1 MFFHSNKANITAMKN
16 FSVIILLLFGFS
28 VFAMADT
35 FHVDGTVSDKR
46 SGESL
51 IGVSVLEVG
60 TTNGTVTDFDGH
72 FSLNVQKGAKIQFSY
87 IGYTNVECVAEAN
100 MHILMGEN
108 TEVLEELV
116 VTGYTVQRKADL
128 TGAVGVM
135 DMSNSIS
142 EGNANMVSSLQGRL
156 AGVQVNA
163 DAAPGAEGS
172 NIRIR
177 GISSINGSDPLYV
190 IDGIATT
197 ENLNSLNP
205 ADIES
210 IQVLKDAASAS
221 IYGSR
226 AANGVIVITTK
237 RAKKDRLTVNLSYSA
252 SLQTIAKKF
261 NMLNTEQWGKVYLQ
275 AVNNAGITPSVNT
288 LKFYDKNGN
297 PLANAANTNWQDEVY
312 HPAWTHNVNANVA
325 SSSEKA
331 NVYFSGAYIDQKGM
345 MDQSYYNRFS
355 ARVNSDFKI
364 GKWVKV
370 GENLMVARWKK
381 NGFETQSDGGIPYI
395 AMRQHPALPVYN
407 ADGSF
412 ANPMTLVSSDIANPV
427 QTLYNGRDNTDESWR
442 IFGNAYIEV
451 NPWVKG
457 LVLKS
462 NIGIEHLKGLS
473 NSLGRKVQETD
484 NNSVSRG
491 YAQGT
496 TWTWTNTLAYN
507 NTFKDIHHLSAL
519 LGIEAIGYKSE
530 NMFASRKGYA
540 YETNNYMVLNAG
552 TEAQTNSG
560 TNAEWGLF
568 SFFAKA
574 DYNFRDLI
582 LASFTIRRDA
592 TSRLYYENNSGW
604 FPSASLAWRITELSA
619 WPQNNVLTDWKLRAG
634 WGTNG
639 NAAIGNWY
647 SMYNIYSYDLGNAAY
662 DLAGSN
668 STTTAGVKIVSTGNK
683 NIKWETTTQYNVGM
697 DFGLINN
704 SLTIAIDGYYKATK
718 DMLTVPPTLSVAG
731 ENAGYWQNTGD
742 MLNYGVEV
750 QINYHSPDYSGF
762 SWDGGLNLSHNKNK
776 VVKLNEGQKSIGGD
790 IRLMEG
796 QAMGVYYGY
805 VCDGIFQNMEQVY
818 NHATQTGAAPGRLMY
833 RDIDGDGI
841 ITDADQCIIGDPNP
855 KLSMGLNLDF
865 RYKGISLG
873 LFFNSDLGFDIFNAT
888 RKQLDFMS
896 YGNEFTNR
904 GANLVNAWTPENT
917 SATIPAVSMVDNNNE
932 TRMSSYFVEDGSY
945 LKLKYIKLGYDLPKK
960 ALTPWHCENLNLFFQ
975 VENVFTATK
984 YSGLDPELPLGVYG
998 ARVDNA
1004 AYPRAR
1010 TFSFGLNLQF

>member
-1 MFFHSNKANITAMKN
+1 MKTKALFIGLMMLIALPLRATVTVNGIVLDKETGEA
-16 FSVIILLLFGFS
+16 IIGAS
-28 VFAMADT
+28 IVE
-35 FHVDGTVSDKR
+35 K
-46 SGESL
+46 
-51 IGVSVLEVG
+51 G
-60 TTNGTVTDFDGH
+60 TTNGTVTDFDGN
-72 FSLNVQKGAKIQFSY
+72 FVLTVQDKATVEVSYVGYATQSLDA
-87 IGYTNVECVAEAN
+87 TAE
-100 MHILMGEN
+100 MRVLLGEDS
-108 TEVLEELV
+108 EALEELV
-116 VTGYTVQRKADL
+116 VVGYQTQRKADL

-135 DMSNSIS
+135 NMKNSIS

-177 GISSINGSDPLYV
+177 GISSINGSEPLYV

-237 RAKKDRLTVNLSYSA
+237 SAKKDRLSVNLSYSA

-261 NMLNTEQWGKVYLQ
+261 NMLNTDQWGQVYLQ
-275 AVNNAGITPSVNT
+275 AVQNAGISPSVNT
-288 LKFYDKNGN
+288 LKFYDVEGK
-297 PLANAANTNWQDEVY
+297 PLANAVNTNWQNEVY
-312 HPAWTHNVNANVA
+312 HPAWTHNVNASVA

-331 NVYFSGAYIDQKGM
+331 NVYFSGAYIDQKGL

-370 GENLMVARWKK
+370 GENLMVARWMK
-381 NGFETQSDGGIPYI
+381 NGFATQSDGGIPYI

-407 ADGSF
+407 SDGTF
-412 ANPMTLVSSDIANPV
+412 ASPMSLVSSDIANPV

-457 LVLKS
+457 LTLKS
-462 NIGIEHLKGLS
+462 NIGIEHLKGVS
-473 NSLGRKVQETD
+473 SSLGRKVLPTD
-484 NNSVSRG
+484 ANSVSRG
-491 YAQGT
+491 YSQGT
-496 TWTWTNTLAYN
+496 TWTWTNTASYA
-507 NTFKDIHHLSAL
+507 NTFKDVHHVTAL
-519 LGIEAIGYKSE
+519 LGVEAIGYKTE
-530 NMFASRKGYA
+530 NFFASRKGYA
-540 YETNNYMVLNAG
+540 YETANYMVLNAG

-560 TNAEWGLF
+560 GNAEWGLF
-568 SFFAKA
+568 SFFGKA
-574 DYNFRDLI
+574 DYNYHDLI
-582 LASFTIRRDA
+582 LASITIRRDA
-592 TSRLYYENNSGW
+592 TSRLYKEGNSGW
-604 FPSASLAWRITELSA
+604 FPSASLAWRITELPM
-619 WPQNNVLTDWKLRAG
+619 WPQNKVLSDWKLRAG

-639 NAAIGNWY
+639 NAAISNWY
-647 SMYNIYSYDLGNAAY
+647 SMYNIYTYDLGNAAY
-662 DLAGSN
+662 DLDGTGT
-668 STTTAGVKIVSTGNK
+668 TTTAGVKISSTGNK
-683 NIKWETTTQYNVGM
+683 DIKWETTTQYNVGM
-697 DFGLINN
+697 DFGFLGNA
-704 SLTIAIDGYYKATK
+704 LTVTFDAYLKDTK
-718 DMLTVPPTLSVAG
+718 DMLTVPPTLSIAG
-731 ENAGYWQNTGD
+731 ENAGRWQNTGN
-742 MLNYGVEV
+742 MRNYGFELQVD
-750 QINYHSPDYSGF
+750 YHSPSYHGF
-762 SWDGGLNLSHNKNK
+762 TWDAGFNLSHYKNK
-776 VVKLNEGQKSIGGD
+776 IVKLNDGQESIGGD
-790 IRLMEG
+790 IRLMKD

-805 VCDGIFQNMEQVY
+805 VCDGIFQNEEQLY
-818 NHATQTGAAPGRLMY
+818 NHAQQPGAGLGRLMY
-833 RDIDGDGI
+833 RDINGDGV

-855 KLSMGLNLDF
+855 DLSMGLNLDF
-865 RYKGISLG
+865 KYKGISLSF
-873 LFFNSDLGFDIFNAT
+873 FFNSELGFDIFNAT

-904 GANLVNAWTPENT
+904 GANLINAWTPENIN
-917 SATIPAVSMVDNNNE
+917 ATIPAVSMVDNNNE

-960 ALTPWHCENLNLFFQ
+960 WLDPWHCQGLNIFAQ
-975 VENVFTATK
+975 VENVFCATK

-1010 TFSFGLNLQF
+1010 TFSFGVNLAF